1 MWNLDNDFARDV
13 LSFGVDNSSL
23 SHADNH
29 KNNFL
34 VLGKGLIH
42 GINESFGSAEKYFSV
57 DFSKANTKLC
67 LSFHYID
74 DNSLNLKTI
83 MKM

>member
-1 MWNLDNDFARDV
+1 MWNFDNDFARDV

-23 SHADNH
+23 SQADNH

-34 VLGKGLIH
+34 VLGKGLTH
-42 GINESFGSAEKYFSV
+42 GINESFGSAEKYFSIN
-57 DFSKANTKLC
+57 FSKANTKLC
-67 LSFHYID
+67 LSFHYIG

-83 MKM
+83 MEM